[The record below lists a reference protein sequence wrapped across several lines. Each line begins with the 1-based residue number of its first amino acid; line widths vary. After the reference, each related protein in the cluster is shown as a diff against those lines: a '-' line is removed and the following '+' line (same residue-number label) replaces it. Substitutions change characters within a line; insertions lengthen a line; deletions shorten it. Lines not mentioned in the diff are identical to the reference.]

1 MATFIMDTYDYA
13 AKLRAVGFTEQ
24 QAEVQTRIMAEIV
37 EKQLVSKSEME
48 QYENALRRDN
58 AQINTELK
66 RDIREAELRLETKI
80 VETHVKIADT
90 NAKIAEAKT
99 DIIKWVIGFMV
110 AQTGLIVGFMA
121 KFTHV
126 I

>member
-1 MATFIMDTYDYA
+1 MATFI
-13 AKLRAVGFTEQ
+13 
-24 QAEVQTRIMAEIV
+24 
-37 EKQLVSKSEME
+37 
-48 QYENALRRDN
+48 NALRRDN

-66 RDIREAELRLETKI
+66 RDIREAELRLEAKI
-80 VETHVKIADT
+80 VEIHVKIADTHTKIADTHTKIADT

-110 AQTGLIVGFMA
+110 AQTGLIVGLMA